1 MKYTHLIW
9 DFNGTVL
16 DDVEIGIASANALLA
31 RCGLS
36 PIPSVEY
43 YRSVFGFPV
52 RDYYRRLGIDFS
64 KTSFEELA
72 PIWVE
77 EYLSRVD
84 KASLYDGV
92 LETLVQLKRKGV
104 RQILLSATEIDMLK
118 GQLEAL
124 GIESYFDGIFG
135 ADNIH
140 ASSKKKQAE
149 MWCLENP
156 SAKPLFF
163 GDTNHDFEVAE
174 AVGGDCILFSG
185 GHQSEERLLEIG
197 CPVVRRISDIVSY
210 FS

>member
-1 MKYTHLIW
+1 MSSPLPPAARSARHKELYR
-9 DFNGTVL
+9 TV
-16 DDVEIGIASANALLA
+16 
-31 RCGLS
+31 
-36 PIPSVEY
+36 
-43 YRSVFGFPV
+43 V
-52 RDYYRRLGIDFS
+52 R
-64 KTSFEELA
+64 
-72 PIWVE
+72 
-77 EYLSRVD
+77 YLSVRS
-84 KASLYDGV
+84 K
-92 LETLVQLKRKGV
+92 LKRKGV